1 MQNGGWKFCLQPLK
15 QYPNGLSHG
24 MLSSQCP
31 HFLEQ
36 FAPKYPSLH
45 SFKRNINK
53 ENESNLYF
61 DMSTKGMMIVQNG
74 YKRSQSNKI

>member
-1 MQNGGWKFCLQPLK
+1 
-15 QYPNGLSHG
+15 

-45 SFKRNINK
+45 SFKRNRNK

-61 DMSTKGMMIVQNG
+61 DMSAKGMIIVQNG
-74 YKRSQSNKI
+74 YKRSQSNKIKILIDFEINH